1 MGPQTPNNELVDVA
15 FDIFNNRNR
24 VEEAERDQ
32 CEEERDKQ
40 EAKLSALAMTG
51 SLPTWGCTRQGHFH
65 EVIETITI
73 YAGSQATQARIVP
86 VKVPQLELVLSAKER
101 ATGKGT
107 ALNSKARKV
116 HPMLSWP

>member
-1 MGPQTPNNELVDVA
+1 MFQEHPVEAVKKYTNVDSISEAGQSSGTHFISQSATDIRRKLQKIAMGPQIPNNELVDVA

-51 SLPTWGCTRQGHFH
+51 SLLT
-65 EVIETITI
+65 
-73 YAGSQATQARIVP
+73 
-86 VKVPQLELVLSAKER
+86 
-101 ATGKGT
+101 
-107 ALNSKARKV
+107 
-116 HPMLSWP
+116 